1 MYFALTLAAA
11 IIATILWVKNERRSE
26 LKLGALCLI
35 YWGAAIMW
43 AVDLVIAWGE
53 EGAEAFET
61 GASAT
66 MLGVVVVALGAAIW
80 AVILGMSKRK
90 IAAR

>member
-11 IIATILWVKNERRSE
+11 IIATLIWVRNERRSE
-26 LKLGALCLI
+26 LKLGSLCLI
-35 YWGAAIMW
+35 YWGASIMW

-53 EGAEAFET
+53 EGAAAFET
-61 GASAT
+61 GSSAT
-66 MLGVVVVALGAAIW
+66 MLGIVVVALGAAIW
-80 AVILGMSKRK
+80 GVLLAASKRR